1 MISTPQT
8 AWKGRLSLFKA
19 KQTTLREEF
28 SAYVREHQQDFYRL
42 AYSYVKNRENALD
55 IVQEA
60 VVKALGNLGSLKN
73 PAYFKTWFYR
83 ILVNESLLF
92 LRKNKRLV
100 LSDEGF
106 ADIVYLDRDIPQ
118 AIDLYRAIGKLEPQ
132 LKTVVILKYFEDM
145 TFEQIAQVTEGNLST
160 VKSRLYR
167 ALQLLKPLI
176 EESVS

>member
-1 MISTPQT
+1 M
-8 AWKGRLSLFKA
+8 
-19 KQTTLREEF
+19 
-28 SAYVREHQQDFYRL
+28 
-42 AYSYVKNRENALD
+42 
-55 IVQEA
+55 
-60 VVKALGNLGSLKN
+60 
-73 PAYFKTWFYR
+73 
-83 ILVNESLLF
+83 
-92 LRKNKRLV
+92 

-167 ALQLLKPLI
+167 ALQLLKPMI

>member
-1 MISTPQT
+1 M
-8 AWKGRLSLFKA
+8 
-19 KQTTLREEF
+19 TLREEF
-28 SAYVREHQQDFYRL
+28 SPYVREHQQDFYRL

-92 LRKNKRLV
+92 
-100 LSDEGF
+100 
-106 ADIVYLDRDIPQ
+106 ADIVYLDRDMPQ
-118 AIDLYRAIGKLEPQ
+118 GIEVYLAIGKLEAQ
-132 LKTVVILKYFEDM
+132 VKTVVMLKYFEDM